1 MPDNAETVR
10 NYYRR
15 QGVKYERNRII
26 SQVEQLIC
34 FKYVGSGQCEHDMC
48 KALSYLKT
56 QIESVSLFETA
67 ANSAPSQEAKDGSI

>member
-1 MPDNAETVR
+1 MPDSAETVR

-15 QGVKYERNRII
+15 QGVKYERNRTLTQI
-26 SQVEQLIC
+26 EMLIC
-34 FKYVGSGQCEHDMC
+34 FKYVGSGQCEHDLC

-67 ANSAPSQEAKDGSI
+67 AKSAPQEDKTNV